1 MTYLRTLPR
10 GHRSGKSKKNNS
22 KKNQKPRAKPRPFT
36 VCVTVQ
42 SVPHTKSR
50 YADSQMPIGIRKKS
64 EEVTVY
70 GLLHAGEKQFSYRMR
85 FARIGLIESAKELKA
100 GDTISVTGTFRVDNP
115 KKSRLQELRVHSFV
129 FVERDNET
137 THDIQNL
144 QIEGEI
150 NP

>member
-1 MTYLRTLPR
+1 
-10 GHRSGKSKKNNS
+10 
-22 KKNQKPRAKPRPFT
+22 
-36 VCVTVQ
+36 
-42 SVPHTKSR
+42 
-50 YADSQMPIGIRKKS
+50 MPIGIRKKS

-150 NP
+150 NLWVEIPSFLCIAPSTHVETRVRRNCNLASHVAFRLFYADYHYDPE